1 MQRAM
6 PAKTHLAEINGILCV
21 SEMDVTKFGHFHST
35 FNVIFHLTRLL
46 KASLDPLR
54 EPAQVTVT
62 VQGVRTEGP
71 AETRSLKVQSSAYKK
86 LRHTKSYTVWCL
98 QVGQRGE
105 VVECSFW
112 YG

>member
-1 MQRAM
+1 M
-6 PAKTHLAEINGILCV
+6 IL
-21 SEMDVTKFGHFHST
+21 S
-35 FNVIFHLTRLL
+35 LTRLL

-71 AETRSLKVQSSAYKK
+71 AETSSLKVQASASKT
-86 LRHTKSYTVWCL
+86 LRHTKSYMVWCL

-105 VVECSFW
+105 VVEGSFW